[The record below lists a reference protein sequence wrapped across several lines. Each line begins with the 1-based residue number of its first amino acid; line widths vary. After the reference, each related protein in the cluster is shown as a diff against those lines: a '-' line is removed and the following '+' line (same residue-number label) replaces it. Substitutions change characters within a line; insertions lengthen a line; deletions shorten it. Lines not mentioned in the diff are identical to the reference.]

1 MPTGTDDR
9 DEVPAG
15 PEELVGL
22 GGKMGF
28 RVDDVE
34 EPPDEAGEV
43 PAGADEAGGLL
54 AGIDEE
60 PIGLAALLVGAGGRI
75 GFGDEVPIG
84 SAVADEAG
92 EVPAG
97 TDGADEADGA
107 PAGKDGADEAEEAEE
122 ADGELAEPDM
132 LPVGDEPPT
141 GPYVAVM
148 RAVDEEVTVIGQT
161 VVETAMTMV
170 LTGQS
175 LMPALQL

>member
-1 MPTGTDDR
+1 MPPETDDR

-15 PEELVGL
+15 PEAELVGL

-28 RVDDVE
+28 RVDDVKE
-34 EPPDEAGEV
+34 L
-43 PAGADEAGGLL
+43 PAGPDT
-54 AGIDEE
+54 
-60 PIGLAALLVGAGGRI
+60 LLVGEGGRI

-92 EVPAG
+92 EVPTG
-97 TDGADEADGA
+97 TDGAEEEDE
-107 PAGKDGADEAEEAEE
+107 
-122 ADGELAEPDM
+122 ELGM
-132 LPVGDEPPT
+132 LPVEEEDKTGPEDEPPT
-141 GPYVAVM
+141 GLYVAVM
-148 RAVDEEVTVIGQT
+148 RVVDEEVRVTGQT

>member
-9 DEVPAG
+9 DEVPAR

-22 GGKMGF
+22 GGKMEF
-28 RVDDVE
+28 TVDDVE
-34 EPPDEAGEV
+34 ELPDEAGEV
-43 PAGADEAGGLL
+43 PAGADEADGLL

-60 PIGLAALLVGAGGRI
+60 PTGLAVLLVGEGGRI

-84 SAVADEAG
+84 SAVAG

-97 TDGADEADGA
+97 TDGADEADEA
-107 PAGKDGADEAEEAEE
+107 PAGKDGAEE

-141 GPYVAVM
+141 GPYVALM
-148 RAVDEEVTVIGQT
+148 RVVDEEVTVTGQT
-161 VVETAMTMV
+161 VVETGMTMV

-175 LMPALQL
+175 LTPALQL